1 LTLNWNYRSR
11 ITMLRQSSL
20 ARLQEIVQVP
30 FLEAHDTSMPVV
42 RELPQP
48 DILAYSGHTQLEV
61 ASSLFYCQPFI
72 ALHIIS
78 IALNIAI
85 CQAIT
90 LNIKN
95 KPDLSLKD
103 LTNGYEVIYNDT
115 RR

>member
-1 LTLNWNYRSR
+1 MKKETDNKVDKPPEAPGPLK
-11 ITMLRQSSL
+11 QSLL

-30 FLEAHDTSMPVV
+30 LLKAHDTSMPVV

-72 ALHIIS
+72 ALHALS
-78 IALNIAI
+78 IALGIAI

-90 LNIKN
+90 LNIK
-95 KPDLSLKD
+95 K
-103 LTNGYEVIYNDT
+103 
-115 RR
+115 

>member
-1 LTLNWNYRSR
+1 
-11 ITMLRQSSL
+11 MLRQSSL

-30 FLEAHDTSMPVV
+30 FLEAHDAPMPVV
-42 RELPQP
+42 GELPQP

-61 ASSLFYCQPFI
+61 ASSLFYCQPFVVLH
-72 ALHIIS
+72 ALS

-103 LTNGYEVIYNDT
+103 LTNGYKVLYNNT